1 MRYHAASMSPETA
14 EELLERERRFH
25 DGWAC
30 ETAAAEVRVRAA
42 FEAITAPENR
52 LILELMGDLREKRVL
67 DLGSGLGEAAT
78 YFALQG
84 ARVTATDL
92 SPEMCALARET
103 ARRHGVALD
112 TIATAVERLEVP
124 EASFDLA
131 YGANL
136 LHHVSDLDRTL
147 AAVARV
153 LRPGGRCFFWDPLA
167 YNPVINVYRRMASEV
182 RTSDESPLRFRVL
195 DLFRKHFTDVRHREF
210 WLTTLA
216 LFVKY
221 YLVDRVHPNADR
233 YWKRILD
240 ESPRTIGW
248 WFLPLQRLDGVLLRL
263 PLVRR
268 LAWNTVI
275 WARKTA

>member
-1 MRYHAASMSPETA
+1 MRVGMNPKAAEDV
-14 EELLERERRFH
+14 LERERRFH
-25 DGWAC
+25 DGWAAS
-30 ETAAAEVRVRAA
+30 AAAPEVRVRAA

-52 LILELMGDLREKRVL
+52 LILRLMGDLRDRQVL

-103 ARRHGVALD
+103 ARQQGVSIE
-112 TIATAVERLEVP
+112 TIATAAERLDVP
-124 EASFDLA
+124 ESSFDLV

-147 AAVARV
+147 AAVARA
-153 LRPGGRCFFWDPLA
+153 LRPGGHCYFWDPLA
-167 YNPVINVYRRMASEV
+167 YNPVINVYRRMATAV
-182 RTSDESPLRFRVL
+182 RTRDESPLRFEVL
-195 DLFRKHFTDVRHREF
+195 DLFRRHFVDVRHREF
-210 WLTTLA
+210 WLGTQV
-216 LFVKY
+216 LFLKY

-248 WFLPLQRLDGVLLRL
+248 WFLPLQRVDGFLLRL

>member
-1 MRYHAASMSPETA
+1 MGRDTA
-14 EELLERERRFH
+14 EDVLERERRFH
-25 DGWAC
+25 DGWASGT
-30 ETAAAEVRVRAA
+30 EATAVRVRAA

-52 LILELMGDLREKRVL
+52 LILRLMGDLRDRRVL

-92 SPEMCALARET
+92 SPEMCALAQET
-103 ARRHGVALD
+103 ARRHGV
-112 TIATAVERLEVP
+112 TIDAVATPVERLSVP
-124 EASFDLA
+124 EASFDLV

-136 LHHVSDLDRTL
+136 LHHVSDLDATL
-147 AAVARV
+147 AAVARA

-167 YNPVINVYRRMASEV
+167 YNPAINVYRRMATAV
-182 RTSDESPLRFRVL
+182 RTSDERPLRFEVL
-195 DLFRKHFTDVRHREF
+195 ALFRRHFADVRHREF
-210 WLTTLA
+210 WLTTLL
-216 LFVKY
+216 LFAKY

-240 ESPRTIGW
+240 ETPRTIGW
-248 WFLPLQRLDGVLLRL
+248 WFLPLQRVDGALLSL

-268 LAWNTVI
+268 LAWNMVV
-275 WARKTA
+275 WARKA